1 MVALSS
7 LAVITIIL
15 CSLTPAFIIR
25 NYEERN
31 CRVIRGRIAA
41 CRNAAEHACCDN
53 RPGRTYSSSKF
64 IGLPPTAIGYICT
77 HYRGQNCGLVRDSG
91 HGLSLCLNYP
101 NSRGASWFDCRSCRR
116 PNQLSDLE
124 LAIAHKANTSV
135 EPDMIGFDGHEF
147 SINESTP
154 TDIRDALLAYF
165 DSDATYAD
173 IPEEYRIYEIVEN
186 AEED

>member
-1 MVALSS
+1 MSGLISGASVPRPLSGERVSNLNAHHHSQHLLSKYLFHSTIIRLSSMVALSS

-15 CSLTPAFIIR
+15 CSLTPAVIIR

-124 LAIAHKANTSV
+124 LAIAHKAK
-135 EPDMIGFDGHEF
+135 
-147 SINESTP
+147 TP
-154 TDIRDALLAYF
+154 QSSRT
-165 DSDATYAD
+165 
-173 IPEEYRIYEIVEN
+173 
-186 AEED
+186 

>member
-15 CSLTPAFIIR
+15 CSLAPAVIFR

-53 RPGRTYSSSKF
+53 RPGRTYSSR
-64 IGLPPTAIGYICT
+64 YICT
-77 HYRGQNCGLVRDSG
+77 HYRGLNCGLIRDSV

-101 NSRGASWFDCRSCRR
+101 NSRGASWFNCRSCRE

-173 IPEEYRIYEIVEN
+173 IPEEHRIYEVVEN
-186 AEED
+186 AED

>member
-7 LAVITIIL
+7 LAVIIIIL
-15 CSLTPAFIIR
+15 CSLTPAVIIR

-64 IGLPPTAIGYICT
+64 TGLPPTAIGYICT
-77 HYRGQNCGLVRDSG
+77 HHRGQNCGLVRDSG

-101 NSRGASWFDCRSCRR
+101 NSRGASWFDCRSCQR

-173 IPEEYRIYEIVEN
+173 IP
-186 AEED
+186 D